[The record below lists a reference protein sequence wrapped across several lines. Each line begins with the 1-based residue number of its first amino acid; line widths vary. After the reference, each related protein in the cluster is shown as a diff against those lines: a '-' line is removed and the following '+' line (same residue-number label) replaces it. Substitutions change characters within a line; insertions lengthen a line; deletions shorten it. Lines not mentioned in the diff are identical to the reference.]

1 MNRPS
6 HAALLACL
14 VLLGT
19 AGLARA
25 WQQAPAPAPADP
37 SYRTQVET
45 QLQLERRLLALD
57 LASYREARDRE
68 RGALARV
75 NEVSGRLDQ
84 ALESETVALG
94 NLEALHDELSSAR
107 ETAATAAQRVET
119 QLLRLQDRLR
129 RIGFLQGELGPRAV
143 RAPDPVTG
151 RWQVRILPQDV
162 TATFDLRL
170 EGTVV
175 SGTYSIANGASS
187 GSFRGTFVGSTL
199 RLERIDRQRG
209 FDSVFVGNVGA
220 GRINGIWLLNDMVTG
235 SPARGDWTATRENG
249 P

>member
-6 HAALLACL
+6 SAALLACL

-25 WQQAPAPAPADP
+25 WQQGPAPADP
-37 SYRTQVET
+37 AYRTQVET

-57 LASYREARDRE
+57 LAAYREARDRE

-75 NEVSGRLDQ
+75 AEVSGRLDQ
-84 ALESETVALG
+84 ALIGESMALG
-94 NLEALHDELSSAR
+94 NLEALHDELSAAR
-107 ETAATAAQRVET
+107 EATNTAAERVEA

-129 RIGFLQGELGPRAV
+129 RIGFLQGELGPRAT

-151 RWQVRILPQDV
+151 RWQVQILPQNV

-175 SGTYSIANGASS
+175 SGTYSIAGGASS
-187 GSFRGTFVGSTL
+187 GSFRGTFVNNSL
-199 RLERIDRQRG
+199 RLERIDSKRG
-209 FDSVFVGNVGA
+209 FDSVFAGNVGG
-220 GRINGIWLLNDMVTG
+220 GRITGIWLLNEMATG